1 MTLGEITIITIGDI
15 NMCLELKEGFKNIRF
30 TFKRIECYKGLVQ
43 EVQHNGAKYTT
54 PCQGSKVVIG
64 KTYFSRL
71 VKDSW
76 GVENGLHSIEKI
88 DDART
93 IVKKYFTSDT
103 VLVKCVIPRFSFYY
117 VGEYC
122 GYNSYASSALKYV
135 EIVS

>member
-1 MTLGEITIITIGDI
+1 
-15 NMCLELKEGFKNIRF
+15 MCLELRTGLKNIRF

-43 EVQHNGAKYTT
+43 ETYDIGAKYRT
-54 PCQGSKVVIG
+54 PCQGTKITIG

-71 VKDSW
+71 VKCCGSI
-76 GVENGLHSIEKI
+76 ENGLHSIEKI

-93 IVKKYFTSDT
+93 VIRRYFNDDT
-103 VLVKCVIPRFSFYY
+103 VLVKCYIPRFSFYY